1 MDGRST
7 PPHRRRPR
15 TSPGRL
21 APVCVLWLAACASAP
36 PPAPPR
42 PVASPPVSPAPTAA
56 PIPPLGQAV
65 PRLPLPVPAAA
76 RRYSVEVDA
85 VPLRELLLALARD
98 AALSLD
104 LAGDLEQ
111 PVTFRAEAETLPQ
124 ILDRLSSRF
133 ELNYR
138 LTGAQLSVA
147 PDTPYFHTY
156 EVGYVNLTRDTETAV
171 NIATQVA
178 TTGEGGAAAGEGDA
192 GGSAVQGANSS
203 STRVNARA
211 QHRFWPTLAAN
222 VLALIGETA
231 PAGEGLPTSAS
242 LVVNPEAG
250 VLSVRAT
257 RRQHAQIA
265 AFIAQT
271 LSAAR
276 RQVLVEATVVEIG
289 LHDRYQ
295 AGIDWRLV
303 LDQARAG
310 LSASQDLL
318 GAAAGAMRSFTL
330 GYRDPDAGGRLLEAT
345 LDLLHEFGDTRV
357 LSSPRLM
364 VLNNQT
370 ALLKVVEELVYF
382 TLEVTTT
389 DGTPNA
395 RGRTLVQS
403 EVHSVPVGLVMAVT
417 PQISADAEVTLTV
430 RPTISQKVGEAVD
443 PGPQLAIS
451 LNGGGAEVPGNL
463 VPVIRTREMESVLK
477 LVNGQVGVLGGLM
490 QDEVLQGQREVPG
503 LARLPWLGP
512 RLFRSE
518 QRTHRKT
525 ELVIFLRPVVVER
538 PDVEQDLREYQPW
551 REAPDRG

>member
-7 PPHRRRPR
+7 PRRRRPR

-21 APVCVLWLAACASAP
+21 APLGLLLLAACASAP
-36 PPAPPR
+36 PAAPPPAAPPPAAVSLAPAP
-42 PVASPPVSPAPTAA
+42 VPA
-56 PIPPLGQAV
+56 LGRAV
-65 PRLPLPVPAAA
+65 PRLPPPVPAAA
-76 RRYSVEVDA
+76 KRYSLEVDA

-104 LAGDLEQ
+104 LAGELEQ
-111 PVTFRAEAETLPQ
+111 PVTFRAQAETLPQ
-124 ILDRLSSRF
+124 ILDRLSARYA
-133 ELNYR
+133 LNYT
-138 LTGAQLSVA
+138 LAGTQLSVA

-156 EVGYVNLTRDTETAV
+156 DVGYVNLTRDTETAV

-178 TTGEGGAAAGEGDA
+178 TTGEGGAAGAEGGA
-192 GGSAVQGANSS
+192 GGGGVQGANSS
-203 STRVNARA
+203 STRVNAHA

-222 VLALIGETA
+222 VLGLIGEAA
-231 PAGEGLPTSAS
+231 PAGEGLPASPS

-250 VLSVRAT
+250 VLAVRAT
-257 RRQHAQIA
+257 RRQHAEIA
-265 AFIAQT
+265 AFLAQT
-271 LSAAR
+271 LAAAR

-289 LHDRYQ
+289 LNDRYQ

-310 LSASQDLL
+310 LSAKQNLL
-318 GAAAGAMRSFTL
+318 GTAAGVMSSFTL
-330 GYRDPDAGGRLLEAT
+330 GYRDPAASGRLLEAT

-403 EVHSVPVGLVMAVT
+403 DVHSVPVGLVMAVT

-451 LNGGGAEVPGNL
+451 LNGGRNDVPGNL

-490 QDEVLQGQREVPG
+490 QDETTQNQREVPG

-512 RLFRSE
+512 RLFRSKH
-518 QRTHRKT
+518 RTHRKT

-538 PDVEQDLREYQPW
+538 PDVEGDLREYQPW
-551 REAPDRG
+551 QDVPDRG